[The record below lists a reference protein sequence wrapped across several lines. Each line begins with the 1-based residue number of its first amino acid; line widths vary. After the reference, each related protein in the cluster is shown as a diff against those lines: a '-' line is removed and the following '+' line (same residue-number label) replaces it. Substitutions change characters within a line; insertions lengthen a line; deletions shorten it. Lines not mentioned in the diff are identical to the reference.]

1 MSYPGDGKVKL
12 PLNRISGT
20 DFPGQNMLSNNSR
33 KNRLKNSPN
42 E

>member
-20 DFPGQNMLSNNSR
+20 DFPGKIRYQTIPG
-33 KNRLKNSPN
+33 KTV
-42 E
+42 